1 MRRYQTGDLEAKNSV
16 LRGIFAA
23 SMNRRHDRRKMNK
36 QLYRKKIGQ
45 IKLLQ
50 LMETVELE
58 EHVGTF

>member
-1 MRRYQTGDLEAKNSV
+1 
-16 LRGIFAA
+16 
-23 SMNRRHDRRKMNK
+23 MNK